1 MEISEKNLY
10 QRQTVL
16 PEFGEKGQQK
26 LSKAKIVIV
35 GCGGLGNPVA
45 TYLAA
50 SGIGT
55 IHLIDFDKVDV
66 SNLHRQVFFKTEDI
80 GKPKAFVL
88 ANHLRMINPLINII
102 PKTLALNKENAI
114 QTLEEIDLIVD
125 CTDSLSTKY
134 LLNDTAIL
142 LGKPLIYGSLYKF
155 DGYVATFNLKTPE
168 GNSANLRDFFP
179 DPPTNQIPNCAEV
192 GTLNPIVG
200 LIGLLQANEVIK
212 VLCAMGQPL
221 INQLLVYNSLNNQ
234 QLKIKGEAK
243 TDRKTIETLWNEN
256 QYVDLRCEAQ
266 LKEWLINKESFE
278 AKKEQFHVISVIEDP
293 KLKLP
298 FEINETIPFNKFYA
312 EQIQLDSSKEYVLV
326 CRKGINSYSATSQ
339 LKARYPNLK
348 IYSLEK
354 GIENF

>member
-1 MEISEKNLY
+1 MEITQKDLY
-10 QRQTVL
+10 QRQIVL

-26 LSKAKIVIV
+26 LSQAKIVIV

-45 TYLAA
+45 SYLAA

-80 GKPKAFVL
+80 GKPKALVL
-88 ANHLRMINPLINII
+88 ANHLRKINPLINVI
-102 PKTLALNKENAI
+102 PQTLALSKENAI
-114 QTLEEIDLIVD
+114 KTLQAIDLIVD
-125 CTDSLSTKY
+125 CTDSLATKY
-134 LLNDTAIL
+134 LLNDAAVL
-142 LGKPLIYGSLYKF
+142 LDKPLIYGSLYKF

-179 DPPTNQIPNCAEV
+179 EPPTDQIPNCAEV

-212 VLCAMGQPL
+212 VLCELGQPL
-221 INQLLVYNSLNNQ
+221 FNQLLVYNSLNNQ

-243 TDRKTIETLWNEN
+243 TDRKTIEALWQEN
-256 QYVDLRCEAQ
+256 QYDDFRCEVQ
-266 LKEWLINKESFE
+266 LKEWLINKESF
-278 AKKEQFHVISVIEDP
+278 ATKKGQFHVISVIEDP
-293 KLKLP
+293 ELKLP
-298 FEINETIPFNKFYA
+298 FEVNETIPFHKFYA
-312 EQIQLDSSKEYVLV
+312 EKIQLNPSKEYVLV

-339 LKARYPNLK
+339 LKAKYPNLK

>member
-1 MEISEKNLY
+1 MEISQKNLY
-10 QRQTVL
+10 QRQIIL
-16 PEFGEKGQQK
+16 PEFGEKGQLK
-26 LSKAKIVIV
+26 LSQAEIAIV

-45 TYLAA
+45 SYLAA

-80 GKPKAFVL
+80 GKPKAIVL
-88 ANHLRMINPLINII
+88 ANHLRMINPLINVI

-114 QTLEEIDLIVD
+114 KTLEAIDLIVD
-125 CTDSLSTKY
+125 CTDSLATKY
-134 LLNDTAIL
+134 LLNDLAIL
-142 LGKPLIYGSLYKF
+142 LDKPLIYGSLYKF

-179 DPPTNQIPNCAEV
+179 EPPKDQIPNCAEV
-192 GTLNPIVG
+192 GTLNSIVG

-212 VLCAMGQPL
+212 VLGELGQPL

-243 TDRKTIETLWNEN
+243 IDRKAIETLWNEN
-256 QYVDLRCEAQ
+256 QYVDFRCEVQ

-278 AKKEQFHVISVIEDP
+278 TKKEQFHVISVIEDP
-293 KLKLP
+293 YLKLP
-298 FEINETIPFNKFYA
+298 FEVNETIPFHTFNPA
-312 EQIQLDSSKEYVLV
+312 LIELDSSKEYVLV

-339 LKARYPNLK
+339 LKAKYPHVK
-348 IYSLEK
+348 IFSLEK